1 MGKDLKG
8 KELGVGLSQRRDG
21 RYSAKL
27 TLYNGKR
34 VEKYFV
40 KLSEARKWYTE
51 QQHYKNN
58 NIYVNPDITLD
69 AFYATWIKTYKEAVV
84 RDATVKNYR
93 QQYTKHIS
101 PQIGMMKLKN
111 IKSIHCQNVLNAMFE
126 DGYAYGTMNLTKITL
141 HAIFKSAIAND
152 YLYKNPVDETVQPKN
167 RQDPKQRVLSIEE
180 QKIFLQYSAGTMYD
194 TAYRLVLQTGMRA
207 GEVGGLR
214 WSDIDYDNGII
225 YVRRTLLEAKE
236 KGGFY
241 FGEPKSKSSVREI
254 PITDECKKVLDEQK
268 LKQAKLKLRAKT
280 WESEWGDLVFTTK
293 HGNPVGCSTF
303 NNMMNRVV
311 KKINEDKKL
320 EYDKN
325 NVDEEE
331 QFWFERVFMH
341 ALRHT
346 FATRCIEAG
355 MNSKVLQK
363 ILGHSS
369 FKMTMDMYVHVLD
382 EMKITEMKKVE
393 SYISIVS

>member
-8 KELGVGLSQRRDG
+8 KELGVGLSQRREG

-194 TAYRLVLQTGMRA
+194 TAYRLVLQT
-207 GEVGGLR
+207 
-214 WSDIDYDNGII
+214 
-225 YVRRTLLEAKE
+225 
-236 KGGFY
+236 
-241 FGEPKSKSSVREI
+241 
-254 PITDECKKVLDEQK
+254 
-268 LKQAKLKLRAKT
+268 
-280 WESEWGDLVFTTK
+280 
-293 HGNPVGCSTF
+293 
-303 NNMMNRVV
+303 
-311 KKINEDKKL
+311 
-320 EYDKN
+320 
-325 NVDEEE
+325 
-331 QFWFERVFMH
+331 
-341 ALRHT
+341 
-346 FATRCIEAG
+346 
-355 MNSKVLQK
+355 
-363 ILGHSS
+363 
-369 FKMTMDMYVHVLD
+369 
-382 EMKITEMKKVE
+382 
-393 SYISIVS
+393 

>member
-8 KELGVGLSQRRDG
+8 KELGVGLSQRREG

>member
-152 YLYKNPVDETVQPKN
+152 YLFKNPVDETVQPKN

-180 QKIFLQYSAGTMYD
+180 QKVFLQYSAGTMYD

-268 LKQAKLKLRAKT
+268 LKQAKLRLRAKT

-331 QFWFERVFMH
+331 RFWFERVFMH

-382 EMKITEMKKVE
+382 EMKTTEMKKVE